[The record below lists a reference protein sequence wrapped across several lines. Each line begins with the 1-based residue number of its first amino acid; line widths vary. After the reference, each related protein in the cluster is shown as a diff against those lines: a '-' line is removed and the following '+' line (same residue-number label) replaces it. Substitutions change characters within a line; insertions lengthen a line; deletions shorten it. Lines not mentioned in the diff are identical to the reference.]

1 MWSQEK
7 SKIANMVLVF
17 LLRAVFESELHK
29 ASKVNREDEV
39 PFPENPLILDFPLVS
54 TQQPN
59 CEVILSLQQADSC
72 SA

>member
-7 SKIANMVLVF
+7 SKIANMALVF
-17 LLRAVFESELHK
+17 LLRAVFESESHK
-29 ASKVNREDEV
+29 ASVNRDEV
-39 PFPENPLILDFPLVS
+39 PFPENPLIHDSPLVS

-59 CEVILSLQQADSC
+59 CEVTLSPQHADSG